1 MTIFA
6 PAARRGLFVDWAF
19 FDGSEISSE
28 FVGGQCASWRLPPKA
43 AVSTYGRHSFVEG
56 IRNGG
61 LDVLKTAAVPG
72 KSIMGARSCLPCNGF
87 FLSPS
92 CGAGLLGLFGL
103 FLCEC
108 LLIAKVIPPNPGSL
122 AGYGTTYDTGRFSS
136 SVSHGFHILPTFRY
150 QGQEFGRRP
159 PQYGAGE
166 QS

>member
-6 PAARRGLFVDWAF
+6 PAARLGLFVDWAF

-28 FVGGQCASWRLPPKA
+28 FVGGQCASWRFPPKA
-43 AVSTYGRHSFVEG
+43 AVSACSRHSFVEG

-61 LDVLKTAAVPG
+61 LDVLKTAAVLENPLWAHEA
-72 KSIMGARSCLPCNGF
+72 ICPATVF
-87 FLSPS
+87 FFSPLV
-92 CGAGLLGLFGL
+92 GAGSLGLFGL